1 MKTVKIPLSLF
12 DLLLDFFENLE
23 FRSILL
29 DLYTPDFLSLYD
41 ELGRELR
48 GKHDA
53 IVKHEIY
60 SQYKNA
66 MDPQQREEFRK
77 KYLDAAEI
85 PPGFRSS
92 VEIKDDLPF

>member
-12 DLLLDFFENLE
+12 ELLLDFFENLE
-23 FRSILL
+23 FRSILM

-48 GKHDA
+48 RKHDA
-53 IVKHEIY
+53 ILKREIY

-66 MDPQQREEFRK
+66 TDLKQREEFRK
-77 KYLDAAEI
+77 KYLDCAEI
-85 PPGFRSS
+85 PHGFRSS
-92 VEIKDDLPF
+92 VEIKDDIPF